1 MADQDKIVKE
11 LRRKA
16 LSPNGKRKLAK
27 AQKAAEETIKYLR
40 EAGRVDP
47 EKMKQ
52 VFTI

>member
-1 MADQDKIVKE
+1 MAEKEQIVKE
-11 LRRKA
+11 LRQKA
-16 LSPNGKRKLAK
+16 LSANGKRKLERS
-27 AQKAAEETIKYLR
+27 QKAAEETIKYLK

>member
-1 MADQDKIVKE
+1 MAVPEQIVKE

-16 LSPNGKRKLAK
+16 LSANGKKQLEK
-27 AQKAAEETIKYLR
+27 AQKAAEETINYLR